1 MANDFIVTDD
11 LVVFGRASIG
21 DGGRTTSGNIL
32 GDLEICNTS
41 GVQIKII
48 SDSTSISSIDF
59 ATNPTTGTAI
69 GSLSFNHNSPQK
81 FELIINETPQITVTG
96 AGVTITGD
104 FTVQGTTTTINST
117 EVAIADRTFLLNK
130 DEVGPG
136 VSTPFVSGIEVER
149 GPISDNAGW
158 FFNEMKN
165 WWGPIGVTQS
175 LGNVNEINTTTA
187 GNLLTITGT
196 GAIIVP
202 TGTTGEQPA
211 PTNGSIRY
219 NTNTNTLD
227 FVISGAWKSLD
238 PTGTNS
244 DFVAVVGDTMT
255 GDLVMNGGQI
265 LIDQAISTI
274 SDPALAFR
282 GDGNTGVHWPGANQ
296 ISLVADGTE
305 RFAID
310 ASGNATSTGDNFT
323 LAGTGAL
330 QLHDG
335 LTGQRP
341 TPSNGMI
348 RYNTTNNVFEGH
360 VGGIWKDFGTVT
372 TGGGFVEKA
381 GDTMTGDLNMAADI
395 LPDSTANLRDVGSS
409 SKKFQTM
416 YAVTFNGTATA
427 ALYADLAERY
437 TSDMLLDVGTVV
449 IFGGEAEITECF
461 EEEDTAVA
469 GVISGKPGIMMN
481 CKAGENDTNPYVALK
496 GMVPCKVVGPVKKG
510 ELIVTSNIR
519 GHGKSAGKKAEPY
532 TAFARALEN
541 REAGPIELGTMM
553 VSII

>member
-238 PTGTNS
+238 PTGANS

-296 ISLVADGTE
+296 ISLVTDGTE

-348 RYNTTNNVFEGH
+348 RYNTTNNVFEGY

-381 GDTMTGDLNMAADI
+381 GDTMTGDLVMSGADI
-395 LPDSTANLRDVGSS
+395 EPGSDTTQSVGTA
-409 SKKFQTM
+409 SKRFANM
-416 YAVTFNGTATA
+416 YSEFFVGTATA